1 MMYKKTHIT
10 PSLINNIDNYNGSK
24 YRGPL
29 QHLVENTNIKPFT
42 WCKDPEFL
50 FATASIIGRGA
61 LVIFRC
67 IIHRSS
73 IQANTD
79 YQFVANQN
87 PIIGQPEWVVISNI
101 LVARYGLDRYEKY
114 RTIRVLDELGL
125 IDVHPDL
132 SPKRAPVIRLAQ
144 GIMDYQTILS
154 DQGLRQKLKLESRKI
169 KKEYFGKDYDKE

>member
-1 MMYKKTHIT
+1 
-10 PSLINNIDNYNGSK
+10 
-24 YRGPL
+24 
-29 QHLVENTNIKPFT
+29 
-42 WCKDPEFL
+42 
-50 FATASIIGRGA
+50 
-61 LVIFRC
+61 
-67 IIHRSS
+67 
-73 IQANTD
+73 
-79 YQFVANQN
+79 QN

-114 RTIRVLDELGL
+114 RTIKVLDELGL